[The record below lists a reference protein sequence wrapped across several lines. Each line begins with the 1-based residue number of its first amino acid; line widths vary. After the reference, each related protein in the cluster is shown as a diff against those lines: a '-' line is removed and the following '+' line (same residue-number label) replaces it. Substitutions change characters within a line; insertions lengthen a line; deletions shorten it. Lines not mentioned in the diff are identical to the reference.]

1 MSTNYHSTKTIPTIP
16 KTLNRTIS
24 PIITGHR
31 KQGLTYLLGGQGR
44 HMWLTGWWYVSL
56 MLQDI
61 AMRNLHDINRGRYLI
76 LLPWRFPGSQV
87 FMLATYIAN
96 CVASEPISNIFPH
109 RHYKGITNQQQHSTN
124 KNRLQHPHTFT
135 PIASTRQKTPSTF
148 SSPESP
154 LLLCQGYI
162 HTIHKDGS
170 ENLAMTAQL
179 KRPYSKP

>member
-56 MLQDI
+56 VLQDI

-96 CVASEPISNIFPH
+96 SVLPVSPSPTYFHTDTTKELPTSNNTPLTRTGSSIPIPLPQLLPLGR
-109 RHYKGITNQQQHSTN
+109 RH
-124 KNRLQHPHTFT
+124 LV
-135 PIASTRQKTPSTF
+135 PS
-148 SSPESP
+148 PP
-154 LLLCQGYI
+154 P
-162 HTIHKDGS
+162 
-170 ENLAMTAQL
+170 NLPFFFARDTSIQSIKMAL
-179 KRPYSKP
+179 RI